1 MEQDT
6 IMATKQIIVAI
17 CLLAVVMLAEARS
30 TIKKTAKAPG
40 GRTALY
46 NKGITPEAKRDIELK
61 AVNPD
66 TDLTTVSFILL
77 MIKNVG
83 NR

>member
-40 GRTALY
+40 GQDCALQ
-46 NKGITPEAKRDIELK
+46 
-61 AVNPD
+61 
-66 TDLTTVSFILL
+66 
-77 MIKNVG
+77 
-83 NR
+83 